1 MRYRLLG
8 RTGLS
13 VSEIGFGAWGIGG
26 ETPGPT
32 SYGRTNDDV
41 SIAALRRALARGINF
56 YDTSNVYGY
65 GRSESL
71 IGEAFTDCREKVVI
85 ASKVGFVDYQQEP
98 NYTASWVEKSLEGTL
113 RRLRTDRVD
122 LLQFHNASANMLGA
136 LPETMLLIE
145 NLKRAGTIKAIG
157 VSVKSPEDI
166 PSLLNF
172 FPFDAVQVNFNMM
185 DIRVLQLGLLDL
197 VAKSNVGFIARTPL
211 AFGFLTG
218 MYSGEEIFHGL
229 DHRSRWSKGQLR
241 LWSQGAK
248 LLHSSCL
255 ESELISPIATALRFC
270 LSYEGITTTIP
281 GMLTPEEVDINID
294 SVELGPLQRASLI
307 AVESLHDSLN
317 FKAG

>member
-41 SIAALRRALARGINF
+41 SIAALRRALARGVNF

-65 GRSESL
+65 GRSETL

-85 ASKVGFVDYQQEP
+85 ASKVGFIDYQQEP
-98 NYTASWVEKSLEGTL
+98 NYTVSWIEKSLEGTL

-122 LLQFHNASANMLGA
+122 LLQFHNASAKELSA
-136 LPETMLLIE
+136 LPETMQLFE

-166 PSLLNF
+166 PALLDF

-185 DIRVLQLGLLDL
+185 DIRVLRLGLIDL
-197 VAKSNVGFIARTPL
+197 VVKNNVGLIARTPL

-229 DHRSRWSKGQLR
+229 DHRSRWPEEQLR
-241 LWSQGAK
+241 LWSKGAK
-248 LLHSSCL
+248 LLHESCL
-255 ESELISPIATALRFC
+255 ESKGISPIASALRFC
-270 LSYEGITTTIP
+270 LSYEGVTATIP
-281 GMLTPEEVDINID
+281 GMLTPEEVDTNID
-294 SVELGPLQRASLI
+294 SIASGPLEQASLK
-307 AVESLHDSLN
+307 AVESLHDRQS
-317 FKAG
+317 FIVS